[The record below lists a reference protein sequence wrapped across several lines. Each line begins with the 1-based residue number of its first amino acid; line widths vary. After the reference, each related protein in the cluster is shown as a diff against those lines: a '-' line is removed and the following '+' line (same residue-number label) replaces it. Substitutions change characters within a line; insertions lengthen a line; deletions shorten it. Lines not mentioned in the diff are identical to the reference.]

1 VYYAISRRRP
11 LQEMRRI
18 LQGIKL
24 NNSRILDI
32 QYPTPHVI
40 SYLVHNDY
48 ALTFTSGMHLNGRG
62 CSPLS
67 DFDPCDPKNL
77 LDPKYAS
84 LSPSL
89 RAEKAV
95 EVENL
100 RCLRALSF
108 VRRSVRL
115 SVARSFL

>member
-1 VYYAISRRRP
+1 
-11 LQEMRRI
+11 L
-18 LQGIKL
+18 KL

-32 QYPTPHVI
+32 QYPIPNVI
-40 SYLVHNDY
+40 SFFVHDDY
-48 ALTFTSGMHLNGRG
+48 AFTFTSGMHMHGRG
-62 CSPLS
+62 CSPLL
-67 DFDPCDPKNL
+67 DYDPCDAKNL

-95 EVENL
+95 EIENL

-108 VRRSVRL
+108 VRHSVRL